1 MATTAMSRSG
11 EAVVPAAS
19 EFDRLAGICGVLVG
33 VASFVYAI
41 AFVVLKND
49 GLSAA
54 MLGVSGLLTTVLF
67 VALYERLRPVDAPLA
82 LLGLLLG
89 LAGALGALIHGGY
102 DLANALHPPVTP
114 NTDLPSAVDPR
125 GLLVF
130 GVAGIALLIVA
141 TLIGRTDGFPRG
153 LAMLGY
159 VSAVLLIVLYLG
171 RLIILDA
178 KHPLI
183 VVVAILSGF
192 LVNPAWNIWVG
203 LSLLRAREARGCG
216 LLRRADRESP

>member
-1 MATTAMSRSG
+1 MATTAMSQSSG
-11 EAVVPAAS
+11 AAAPAAAS
-19 EFDRLAGICGVLVG
+19 FDRLAGSCAVLTG
-33 VASFVYAI
+33 AASVVYAV

-54 MLGVSGLLTTVLF
+54 MLGLSGLLTTAVF
-67 VALYERLRPVDAPLA
+67 VALYERLRALDAPLA
-82 LLGLLLG
+82 LWGLILG

-102 DLANALHPPVTP
+102 DLANALHPPPTP
-114 NTDLPSAVDPR
+114 NLDLPSAVDPR

-130 GVAGIALLIVA
+130 GIAGVALLIVA
-141 TLIGRTDGFPRG
+141 TLLGRAADFPRG

-159 VSAVLLIVLYLG
+159 ISAALLIVLYLG

-183 VVVAILSGF
+183 VVVALLSGF

-203 LSLLRAREARGCG
+203 VTLLGGARGVE
-216 LLRRADRESP
+216 RRA